1 MAIKRLSPGRRMSEG
16 VVHGDRIILAGQVAV
31 DGPADIKGQAT
42 VVLAQI
48 DALLK
53 DAGSD
58 KSKLLFAQIF
68 LADIGDYAAFN
79 EVWDAWVDQQNPPA
93 RACVQSP
100 LVRPEWKV
108 EVQVH
113 AAL

>member
-1 MAIKRLSPGRRMSEG
+1 MTIKRLSPSKRMSEG

-42 VVLAQI
+42 QVLAQI

-53 DAGSD
+53 AAGSD

-68 LADIGDYAAFN
+68 LADIGDYVGFN
-79 EVWDAWVDQQNPPA
+79 EVWDAWVDQQNLPA

-100 LVRPEWKV
+100 LVMPEWKV

-113 AAL
+113 AAI

>member
-31 DGPADIKGQAT
+31 DGPADIKGQA
-42 VVLAQI
+42 VQVLAQI

-58 KSKLLFAQIF
+58 KSKMLFAQIF
-68 LADIGDYAAFN
+68 LADISDYTAFN

-93 RACVQSP
+93 RAC
-100 LVRPEWKV
+100 
-108 EVQVH
+108 QVSDK
-113 AAL
+113 ADLRA

>member
-1 MAIKRLSPGRRMSEG
+1 MAIKRLSPGKRMSEG

-31 DGPADIKGQAT
+31 DGPADIKGQA
-42 VVLAQI
+42 VAVLAQI

-53 DAGSD
+53 DADSD
-58 KSKLLFAQIF
+58 KSKVLFAQIF
-68 LADIGDYAAFN
+68 LADIGDYVAFN

-93 RACVQSP
+93 RACIQSP

>member
-1 MAIKRLSPGRRMSEG
+1 MTIRRLSPGKRMSEG

-31 DGPADIKGQAT
+31 GGPADIKGQAKQ
-42 VVLAQI
+42 VLAQI

-68 LADIGDYAAFN
+68 LADIGDYAGFN

-100 LVRPEWKV
+100 LVMPEWKV

-113 AAL
+113 AAV